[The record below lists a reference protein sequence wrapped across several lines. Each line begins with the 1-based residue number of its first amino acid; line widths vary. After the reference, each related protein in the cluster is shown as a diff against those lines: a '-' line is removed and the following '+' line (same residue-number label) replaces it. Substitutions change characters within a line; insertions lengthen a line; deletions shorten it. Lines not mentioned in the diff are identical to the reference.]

1 MTDTPHQPI
10 GLARTL
16 RMIAIVTGVIS
27 LIAGLV
33 IVIWP
38 FKSAVAVTV
47 LIAIYTLVAG
57 IIDIALAVVSKGLS
71 GWLRVG
77 LALLGV
83 LFVVASIVAFS
94 NLASTTALLGVF
106 VSTFLGIAW
115 IFEGV
120 VTLFALGGPK
130 DPFSPV
136 VRSKGWT
143 IAYAIVSIL
152 AGIVLLVSPM
162 LAAVW
167 LWLFIGASLLVF
179 GVIQIVRAATLER

>member
-1 MTDTPHQPI
+1 MTDTQHQPI

-16 RMIAIVTGVIS
+16 RTIAIVTGVIS

-120 VTLFALGGPK
+120 VTLFALGGPQ